1 MTEPLSLDLMRE
13 DVAAM
18 IHIDSAEI
26 RDDDNL
32 MDLGLDSMRTMNLLL
47 IWQERGVDLD
57 FSQIAT
63 RPTLAGWWQLA
74 KRRINAIAEA
84 RL

>member
-1 MTEPLSLDLMRE
+1 MTKPLSLDLMRE

-26 RDDDNL
+26 GDDDNL
-32 MDLGLDSMRTMNLLL
+32 MDLGLDSMRAMNLMLL
-47 IWQERGVDLD
+47 WQERGVELD
-57 FSQIAT
+57 FSQMAT

-74 KRRINAIAEA
+74 RRRINEIAEA
-84 RL
+84 RS